1 MGRRRPGGNNK
12 IYKQPQNRTIG
23 RNPGRRRG
31 IRIAF
36 VRAEDD
42 PLCSGRDQRLEP
54 TPPNRTPA
62 PQCPLGPLHALAIYI
77 PCIYL
82 NRPSWQIVGA
92 IGALPVHAQ
101 AIDITLH
108 LHRCTRFYT

>member
-1 MGRRRPGGNNK
+1 MGRRRPGGNNQ
-12 IYKQPQNRTIG
+12 ISKQPQNRTIG

-54 TPPNRTPA
+54 TPIEPLHHA
-62 PQCPLGPLHALAIYI
+62 QCPRRASACTGNIHTLH
-77 PCIYL
+77 L